1 MGVHSGVNRDAC
13 SLNFKTFVLGV
24 YSGFQRAF
32 LGFWDLLRGLCLPG
46 KPKKKIDPLK
56 ISADAQVYVWFDL
69 AHFQTFVIKPL
80 ASLVW
85 FTTRTFYHLN
95 GSLQKFVT
103 VKKGKK
109 EITSY
114 RPISNICSYSKV
126 FEQAMKSLQ
135 MMAENGFWTE
145 KKYIDGSAGFRRW
158 SPVFEWISW
167 QKCLCAGS
175 TIWLK

>member
-1 MGVHSGVNRDAC
+1 MHGRPQWGQPGC
-13 SLNFKTFVLGV
+13 LLPEFQTFVLGV

-32 LGFWDLLRGLCLPG
+32 LGFLDLLRGLCLPG
-46 KPKKKIDPLK
+46 KPKKKKIDPLK

-103 VKKGKK
+103 VKKRKK
-109 EITSY
+109 WNSKLQTDFKPMLILKSIWTRNEI
-114 RPISNICSYSKV
+114 I
-126 FEQAMKSLQ
+126 
-135 MMAENGFWTE
+135 AENGREWFLNE
-145 KKYIDGSAGFRRW
+145 KKIYRRIGR
-158 SPVFEWISW
+158 F
-167 QKCLCAGS
+167 
-175 TIWLK
+175 